1 MSKLVI
7 LDEYDANFDHIIS
20 PDYFRD
26 CADEVI
32 HYHYTS
38 QEELLQHAAGADI
51 LITNKVIIN
60 EETIAQLPDLRYI
73 AVLATGYNNIDVQ
86 AAGKAGIRVSNVP
99 AYSTSSVV
107 QLTFAHLL
115 NLCRQVEHHAESD
128 WSEAESFCYTL
139 SPQTELDQLTFG
151 ILGYGDI
158 GRQAALV
165 AQAFR
170 MNVIACTRTP
180 SKINT
185 PGVRAVDLDTL
196 FRESDVLSLHCP
208 QTPENMKIINR
219 ENLQK
224 MKKTAILINTARGG
238 LIDEH
243 ALAEAL
249 KNGTIAAAGL
259 DVLSAEPPPPDHPL
273 LHLPNC
279 RITPHIA
286 WITSAARKRLWHTV
300 RQNIRSFIAGKPEN
314 IVNP

>member
-7 LDEYDANFDHIIS
+7 LDEYDANFDHIIDD
-20 PDYFRD
+20 DYFQD
-26 CADEVI
+26 CADEVV
-32 HYHYTS
+32 HCDYTTPD
-38 QEELLQHAAGADI
+38 ELLNNAANADF
-51 LITNKVIIN
+51 LITNKVQLN
-60 EETIAQLPDLRYI
+60 ADTIAKLPSLRYI
-73 AVLATGYNNIDVQ
+73 AVLATGYNVVDVQ
-86 AAGKAGIRVSNVP
+86 AAKNAGIPVSNVP
-99 AYSTSSVV
+99 AYSSSSVV

-115 NLCRQVEHHAESD
+115 NLCRQVELHAQSD
-128 WSEAESFCYTL
+128 WSQASSFCYAL
-139 SPQTELDQLTFG
+139 SPQTELNDLTFG
-151 ILGYGDI
+151 ILGFGDI
-158 GRQAALV
+158 GRQAAQV

-170 MNVIACTRTP
+170 MNVIACTRTA
-180 SKINT
+180 SKIDM

-208 QTPENMKIINR
+208 LTAENEKIVNR

-224 MKKTAILINTARGG
+224 MKKTAVLINTARGG
-238 LIDEH
+238 LIDEE

-279 RITPHIA
+279 RISPHIA

-300 RQNIRSFIAGKPEN
+300 RENLRSFLAGDPQN
-314 IVNP
+314 IVNR